1 MKVGII
7 GAGSWGLALSIV
19 FSKNNDVK
27 MWVRRKE
34 VINYIKTY
42 SESPDYLKGVKI
54 PSVINLVSDP
64 RDLNDRD
71 VVFVVVPSKYLRDTL
86 KEFKEILKGKV
97 IVSCTKGLEFETLK
111 FPTEIIIDEIE
122 VSDVGVLSG
131 PSHAEEVALGLPCAI
146 TLAMDNLNLAKEIQ
160 SSISSDSF
168 RVYVWDDI
176 RGVEV
181 SGVTKNIIAIA
192 AGVCDGL
199 MLGDNAKAS
208 LITRGLHEISKFGLK
223 MGGKF
228 ETFFGLSGV
237 GDLIVTCTSKHSRNR
252 GLGERIAK
260 GEKPEEVI
268 KSSKMV
274 AEGYY
279 STPAIKK
286 LAEINNIEMPIV
298 NEVFSILYEGKSPLE
313 SLRSLMGRKLKTEF
327 YLDVLHQDVLHQ
339 DI

>member
-19 FSKNNDVK
+19 FSKNNDAK
-27 MWVRRKE
+27 LWVRRRE
-34 VINYIKTY
+34 VIDYIEKY
-42 SESPDYLKGVKI
+42 GESPDYLKGVKI
-54 PSVINLVSDP
+54 PSSVTLVSEP
-64 RDLNDRD
+64 QDLSDRD
-71 VVFVVVPSKYLRDTL
+71 VVFVVVPSKYLRGTL
-86 KEFKEILKGKV
+86 KEFREVLKGKIV
-97 IVSCTKGLEFETLK
+97 ISCTKGLEFETLK
-111 FPTEIIIDEIE
+111 FPTEIIIDEID
-122 VSDVGVLSG
+122 VSYVGVLSG

-146 TLAMDNLNLAKEIQ
+146 TLAMNNLNLAKEIQ
-160 SSISSDSF
+160 SSISSESF

-176 RGVEV
+176 RGVEI

-208 LITRGLHEISKFGLK
+208 LITRGLHEISRFGIK

-237 GDLIVTCTSKHSRNR
+237 GDLIVTCTSRHSRNR

-279 STPAIKK
+279 STPAIKR

-298 NEVFSILYEGKSPLE
+298 NEVFSLLYEGKSPLE
-313 SLRSLMGRKLKTEF
+313 SLRSLMSRSLKIEF
-327 YLDVLHQDVLHQ
+327 YQNF
-339 DI
+339 

>member
-1 MKVGII
+1 MRIGII

-27 MWVRRKE
+27 LWVRRRE
-34 VINYIKTY
+34 VIDYIKKY
-42 SESPDYLKGVKI
+42 GESPDYLRGIKI
-54 PSVINLVSDP
+54 PSVITLVSDP
-64 RDLNDRD
+64 QELSDRD
-71 VVFVVVPSKYLRDTL
+71 VVFVVVPSRYLRDTL
-86 KEFKEILKGKV
+86 KVFKNVLRGKIV
-97 IVSCTKGLEFETLK
+97 ISCTKGLEFETLK
-111 FPTEIIIDEIE
+111 FPTEIIADEVE

-146 TLAMDNLNLAKEIQ
+146 TLAMNNLDLAREIQ
-160 SSISSDSF
+160 FSISSDSF
-168 RVYVWDDI
+168 RVYIWNDI
-176 RGVEV
+176 RGVEI
-181 SGVTKNIIAIA
+181 SGITKNVIAIA

-208 LITRGLHEISKFGLK
+208 LITRGLHEISRFGVK

-260 GEKPEEVI
+260 GERPEDVI
-268 KSSKMV
+268 NSSKMV

-279 STPAIKK
+279 SAPAIKK
-286 LAEINNIEMPIV
+286 MAEIRGIEMPIAS
-298 NEVFSILYEGKSPLE
+298 EVFSILYEGKNPFE
-313 SLRSLMGRKLKTEF
+313 SLKSLMSRSLKIEF
-327 YLDVLHQDVLHQ
+327 YQDF
-339 DI
+339 

>member
-19 FSKNNDVK
+19 CSKNNDVK

-34 VINYIKTY
+34 VIDYIKKY
-42 SESPDYLKGVKI
+42 GESPDYLKGVKI
-54 PSVINLVSDP
+54 PSVVNLVSDP

-252 GLGERIAK
+252 GLGERIAR
-260 GEKPEEVI
+260 GEKPEEI
-268 KSSKMV
+268 IRSSKMV

-327 YLDVLHQDVLHQ
+327 YLDV
-339 DI
+339 

>member
-7 GAGSWGLALSIV
+7 GAGSCGLALSIV
-19 FSKNNDVK
+19 CSKNNDVK

-34 VINYIKTY
+34 VIDYIKKY
-42 SESPDYLKGVKI
+42 GESPDYLKGVKI
-54 PSVINLVSDP
+54 PSVVNLVSDP

-252 GLGERIAK
+252 GLGERIAR
-260 GEKPEEVI
+260 GEKPEEI
-268 KSSKMV
+268 IRSSKMV

-327 YLDVLHQDVLHQ
+327 YLDV
-339 DI
+339 

>member
-34 VINYIKTY
+34 VIDYIKKY
-42 SESPDYLKGVKI
+42 GESPDYLKGVKI
-54 PSVINLVSDP
+54 PSVVNLVSDP

-252 GLGERIAK
+252 GLGERIAR
-260 GEKPEEVI
+260 GEKPEEI
-268 KSSKMV
+268 IRSSKMV

-327 YLDVLHQDVLHQ
+327 YLDV
-339 DI
+339 

>member
-34 VINYIKTY
+34 VINYIKKY
-42 SESPDYLKGVKI
+42 GESPDYLKGVKI
-54 PSVINLVSDP
+54 PSVVNLVSDP
-64 RDLNDRD
+64 RDLGDRD

-252 GLGERIAK
+252 GLGERIAR
-260 GEKPEEVI
+260 GEKPEEI
-268 KSSKMV
+268 IRSSKMV

-298 NEVFSILYEGKSPLE
+298 NEVFSILYQGKPPLE

-327 YLDVLHQDVLHQ
+327 YLDV
-339 DI
+339 

>member
-34 VINYIKTY
+34 VIDYIKKY
-42 SESPDYLKGVKI
+42 GESPDYLKGVKI
-54 PSVINLVSDP
+54 PSVVNLFSNP

-199 MLGDNAKAS
+199 MLGDNAKSS

-252 GLGERIAK
+252 GLGERIAR
-260 GEKPEEVI
+260 GEKPEEI
-268 KSSKMV
+268 IRSSKMV

-327 YLDVLHQDVLHQ
+327 YLDV
-339 DI
+339 

>member
-34 VINYIKTY
+34 VIDYIKKY
-42 SESPDYLKGVKI
+42 GESPDYLKGVKI
-54 PSVINLVSDP
+54 PSVVNLVSDP

-252 GLGERIAK
+252 GLGERIAR
-260 GEKPEEVI
+260 GEKPEEI
-268 KSSKMV
+268 IRSSKMV

-327 YLDVLHQDVLHQ
+327 YLDVLHQDV
-339 DI
+339 

>member
-19 FSKNNDVK
+19 FSKNNDAK
-27 MWVRRKE
+27 LWVRRRE
-34 VINYIKTY
+34 VIDYIEKY
-42 SESPDYLKGVKI
+42 GESPDYLKGVKI
-54 PSVINLVSDP
+54 PSSVTLVSEP
-64 RDLNDRD
+64 QDLSDRD
-71 VVFVVVPSKYLRDTL
+71 VVFVVVPSKYLRGTL
-86 KEFKEILKGKV
+86 KEFREVLKGKIV
-97 IVSCTKGLEFETLK
+97 ISCTKGLEFETLK
-111 FPTEIIIDEIE
+111 FPTEIIIDEID

-160 SSISSDSF
+160 SSISSESF

-176 RGVEV
+176 RGVEI

-208 LITRGLHEISKFGLK
+208 LITRGLHEISRFGIK

-237 GDLIVTCTSKHSRNR
+237 GDLIVTCTSRHSRNR

-279 STPAIKK
+279 STPAIKR

-298 NEVFSILYEGKSPLE
+298 NEVFSLLYEGKSPFE
-313 SLRSLMGRKLKTEF
+313 SLRSLMSRSLKIEF
-327 YLDVLHQDVLHQ
+327 YQNF
-339 DI
+339 

>member
-34 VINYIKTY
+34 VINYIKKY
-42 SESPDYLKGVKI
+42 GESPDYLKGVKI
-54 PSVINLVSDP
+54 PSVVNLVSDP
-64 RDLNDRD
+64 RDLGDRD

-252 GLGERIAK
+252 GLGERIAR
-260 GEKPEEVI
+260 GEKPEEI
-268 KSSKMV
+268 IRSSKMV

-279 STPAIKK
+279 STPAIKE

-298 NEVFSILYEGKSPLE
+298 NEVFSILYQGKPPLE

-327 YLDVLHQDVLHQ
+327 YLDV
-339 DI
+339 

>member
-27 MWVRRKE
+27 LWVRRRE
-34 VINYIKTY
+34 VIDYIEKY
-42 SESPDYLKGVKI
+42 GESPDYLKGVKI
-54 PSVINLVSDP
+54 PSSITLVSEP
-64 RDLNDRD
+64 QDLSDRD
-71 VVFVVVPSKYLRDTL
+71 VVFVVVPSKYLRGTL
-86 KEFKEILKGKV
+86 KEFREVLKGKIV
-97 IVSCTKGLEFETLK
+97 ISCTKGLEFETLK
-111 FPTEIIIDEIE
+111 FPTEIITDEID

-146 TLAMDNLNLAKEIQ
+146 TLAMDNLNLAKKVQ
-160 SSISSDSF
+160 SSISSESF

-176 RGVEV
+176 RGVEI

-208 LITRGLHEISKFGLK
+208 LITRGLHEISRFGIK

-279 STPAIKK
+279 STPAIKR

-298 NEVFSILYEGKSPLE
+298 NEVFSLLYEGKSPFE
-313 SLRSLMGRKLKTEF
+313 SLRSLMSRSLKIEF
-327 YLDVLHQDVLHQ
+327 YQNF
-339 DI
+339 

>member
-34 VINYIKTY
+34 VIDYIKKY
-42 SESPDYLKGVKI
+42 GESPDYLKGVKI
-54 PSVINLVSDP
+54 PSVVNLVSDP

-111 FPTEIIIDEIE
+111 FPTEIIINEIE

-252 GLGERIAK
+252 GLGERIAR
-260 GEKPEEVI
+260 GEKPEEI
-268 KSSKMV
+268 IRSSKMV

-298 NEVFSILYEGKSPLE
+298 NEVFSILYQGKSPLE
-313 SLRSLMGRKLKTEF
+313 SLRSLMSRKLKTEF
-327 YLDVLHQDVLHQ
+327 YLDV
-339 DI
+339 